1 MTFDKAMITVF
12 VVCLISAAEVS
23 AQHRPVPGGLLR
35 RTPWYRLEMV
45 AGRLRLVGTRLGL
58 KATLTVQCPD
68 GVAKEVLS
76 YAATDVESASIRY
89 DYQDAQQQWL
99 VDIELSRR
107 VLIRYRSSDREN
119 ANRVEYRQPL
129 SGPVSVAVEHDAE
142 TSQLAAPDFWRLLL
156 ADPDFCGRHLIPV
169 LETLRTGWSL
179 AAFGQ
184 QIERA
189 LLDGAA
195 ADALLDRQMLE
206 QAVRQLGDPEFQR
219 RQAAERR
226 LRDLGQRAAT
236 YLEQVT
242 TRELCA
248 EQRYRLRQ
256 IRRSLL
262 VRDGDTPDRIALWL
276 IDDPGTWIS
285 LLDRE
290 DASQRVTAAQHLER
304 LLDRPLDYDPWGA
317 EPQRFEQLARLRTEF
332 GTARPIRV
340 GELPGDRSRF

>member
-1 MTFDKAMITVF
+1 MTLYRAMIAVF

-89 DYQDAQQQWL
+89 EYQDAQQQWL

-107 VLIRYRSSDREN
+107 VLIRYRSSDREK
-119 ANRVEYRQPL
+119 AKRVEYRQPL

-156 ADPDFCGRHLIPV
+156 ADPDFCSRHLIPV

-189 LLDGAA
+189 LLACAA
-195 ADALLDRQMLE
+195 ADALLDRQMLD
-206 QAVRQLGDPEFQR
+206 QAVQQLGDPEFQR

-226 LRDLGQRAAT
+226 LRDLGQRAGEGDVSGTGEDAGFVHRAAVPSAAACT
-236 YLEQVT
+236 PEN
-242 TRELCA
+242 RI
-248 EQRYRLRQ
+248 RYRSADMGGGSSG
-256 IRRSLL
+256 RSKSVLSGRLL
-262 VRDGDTPDRIALWL
+262 QTDGQPRF
-276 IDDPGTWIS
+276 
-285 LLDRE
+285 
-290 DASQRVTAAQHLER
+290 SQRAA
-304 LLDRPLDYDPWGA
+304 WC
-317 EPQRFEQLARLRTEF
+317 QLH
-332 GTARPIRV
+332 
-340 GELPGDRSRF
+340 SRFRSITCS